1 MEIEFNA
8 AAKNQRN
15 IELRGL
21 SFDLA
26 AGFDFEGA
34 IEVEQ
39 VVEGEH
45 RYFAL
50 GFIGARL
57 HALVY
62 TLRGEVVRIVS
73 LRKANKR
80 EVRRYEQFR

>member
-1 MEIEFNA
+1 MEIEFD

-21 SFDLA
+21 TFDLA

-39 VVEGEH
+39 VVEGEQ

-62 TLRGEVVRIVS
+62 TLRDEVAGIVS

>member
-1 MEIEFNA
+1 MEVEFDES
-8 AAKNQRN
+8 KSQRN

-21 SFDLA
+21 SFELV

-39 VVEGEH
+39 VVSGDQ

-50 GFIGARL
+50 GHTGARL
-57 HALVY
+57 HALV
-62 TLRGEVVRIVS
+62 
-73 LRKANKR
+73 
-80 EVRRYEQFR
+80 